1 MHQIKRTARLAG
13 WLYLP
18 VVLIGPFVLLYVPGK
33 LFVSGD
39 ATATASNILAN
50 QSLFRA
56 STVLGLVSEL
66 FFIASV
72 LALYRLLKEVGP
84 QLASLM
90 VILILIVAPLA
101 VAGAA
106 SEVATLR
113 FLKEPGFLAVYDEP
127 QRNALIMLLLNFDRA
142 GTLAS
147 ELFWGLWL
155 LPLGL
160 LVYRARFLPRLLG
173 VWLLANGLAYV
184 VVSVTGIL
192 WPRYHDVL
200 FKIATPLM
208 FGEAALMLWLIVF
221 GARERPAAAGDLQ
234 VHQG

>member
-1 MHQIKRTARLAG
+1 MHQIRRTARLAG

-33 LFVSGD
+33 LFVPGD
-39 ATATASNILAN
+39 ASATASNILAS

-56 STVLGLVSEL
+56 STMLGLVSEL

-84 QLASLM
+84 QLAALM
-90 VILILIVAPLA
+90 VVPILIVAPLA
-101 VAGAA
+101 IAGAA
-106 SEVATLR
+106 SEVATLK
-113 FLKEPGFLAVYDEP
+113 FLIDPGFLAVYDEP
-127 QRNALIMLLLNFDRA
+127 QRNAMVMLLLNFDHA
-142 GTLAS
+142 GVLAA

-173 VWLLANGLAYV
+173 VWLLANGIAYV

-200 FKIATPLM
+200 FKIATPFL
-208 FGEAALMLWLIVF
+208 FGEAALMLWLITF
-221 GARERPAAAGDLQ
+221 GARERPAAVGAPQ
-234 VHQG
+234 VHRG